1 MTLEEIY
8 EEMGGTAK
16 QLHAAAVRRGLQ
28 VSMKQVRDFV
38 ARQAETQTFKPGPT
52 SQGKELTRQKDS
64 DLQADIIDLKT
75 QKSGP
80 FSAILIVI
88 NPWNRKVALEPLRT
102 KTPTEVTEA
111 FKKTLTR
118 LPKPDAVSTDQ
129 DNSFKTAFN
138 LYLENE
144 GIVHKYKDPRQ
155 LNSIAVLD
163 AATKTIKVELF
174 KKMTRQ
180 NKTKW
185 DGMLKQ
191 LETAYNDTIHGSL
204 NATPNDLDGDDKEAK
219 VLQFQREKTAAANIQ
234 HNNDMIAAKT
244 QKIEAAGAYREM
256 APRAQW
262 QRAYKPRWSN
272 EIKGVREIKAGQVVA
287 EDGKVSSVSTVQPVP
302 QDTVRRDAP
311 DLRGRGLRDETNRK
325 NLRRFALDLYDAL
338 FGEISLTS
346 AARLMPDDFA
356 QTKPSTLLF
365 SNFLALFPNL
375 FKVSG
380 SGPSQKV
387 RAIRKRK
394 TSKQRA

>member
-1 MTLEEIY
+1 MRAGVLVTSIKSVSRHVQARAARRHLS
-8 EEMGGTAK
+8 AL
-16 QLHAAAVRRGLQ
+16 QLV
-28 VSMKQVRDFV
+28 
-38 ARQAETQTFKPGPT
+38 
-52 SQGKELTRQKDS
+52 
-64 DLQADIIDLKT
+64 
-75 QKSGP
+75 
-80 FSAILIVI
+80 
-88 NPWNRKVALEPLRT
+88 LRH
-102 KTPTEVTEA
+102 
-111 FKKTLTR
+111 L
-118 LPKPDAVSTDQ
+118 LLGCS
-129 DNSFKTAFN
+129 NS
-138 LYLENE
+138 
-144 GIVHKYKDPRQ
+144 V
-155 LNSIAVLD
+155 

-256 APRAQW
+256 APRNQW

-272 EIKGVREIKAGQVVA
+272 EIKGVKEVKAGQVVA

-365 SNFLALFPNL
+365 SNFLALYPNL
-375 FKVSG
+375 FQVSG
-380 SGPSQKV
+380 SGTSQKV